1 MIGEMKKKIVFAAI
15 VIAVVVGLLAYYKY
29 IPFWASIVSTGAFI
43 AGIIAG
49 WIAKKWS
56 DKHIVDGK

>member
-1 MIGEMKKKIVFAAI
+1 MKKKIVFLAI
-15 VIAVVVGLLAYYKY
+15 VIAAAVGLLAYYKY
-29 IPFWASIVSTGAFI
+29 IPFWASIVSTGAFV

-56 DKHIVDGK
+56 DKHIIDSE